1 MRLRRDDSAASPL
14 VVLTTFVL
22 AAVLLTI
29 VVYAV
34 AFDRPEPGVSL
45 VERRDDGGALAFEV
59 TRSSGG
65 LSWGEVDVRFVD
77 RGGSD
82 VASTFLHL
90 PTGPIGRSDRIEV
103 GPQPPAGTYLVQVLH
118 DGDELARLVVTL

>member
-1 MRLRRDDSAASPL
+1 MCLRRDDAAASPL

-34 AFDRPEPGVSL
+34 AFDRPEPGVAL
-45 VERRDDGGALAFEV
+45 VERRDGATLSFEV
-59 TRSSGG
+59 TRASGS

-82 VASTFLHL
+82 VASTFLHV
-90 PTGPIGRSDRIEV
+90 PTGSIGRADRIEV
-103 GPQPPAGTYLVQVLH
+103 GPQPPAGTYLVQVVH
-118 DGDELARLVVTL
+118 DGEELARLVVTV